1 MGRDKQN
8 KPKKVRVSAESNIR
22 AAREVRTYGFDI
34 PKFGFKSA
42 ILIFVAALL
51 AMFLPDLAG
60 LIGVNAN
67 ALQVFGGTILVTSA
81 VFVSQ
86 YVIEKRTTVT
96 WKTVIGYVGLFLAI
110 LMIFYFW
117 VYVQMPI

>member
-1 MGRDKQN
+1 MAREKEN
-8 KPKKVRVSAESNIR
+8 KPKKVRVSAESNIK

-42 ILIFVAALL
+42 ILIFVAALI
-51 AMFLPDLAG
+51 AMFLPELASVIG
-60 LIGVNAN
+60 LDAN
-67 ALQVFGGTILVTSA
+67 ALQVFGGTILVTGA

-86 YVIEKRTTVT
+86 YVIEERKTLT
-96 WKTVIGYVGLFLAI
+96 WKTAIGYLGLALAI